1 MGRSEAARG
10 SAPASLAAGSRA
22 GDSSTCNTLPS
33 EHFPLPDPAT
43 LACGLASIW
52 RRVALHSLPRVAGVA
67 QRSSMGLHTGAVLLG
82 CLAATTR
89 AQVTQP
95 RNVESLKNQ
104 QPCLVEVVRDGDLM
118 NVQELFRAWDDGALN
133 WSNGVSTWKQGD
145 SKDVNVVGLQGF
157 TALHMAAHNGHVE
170 IAKLLLSRGANPR
183 QQKGLNKAGF
193 VNEAGWSPLHWAA
206 KNNHGE
212 MVELLIEAGASIDAE
227 ASAAFHFGTPLH
239 IAAGAEERADA
250 LEALLRAGADVD
262 LRDDEGNSPLHFA
275 VSRSAV
281 RVTQLLL
288 RYGADPLASN
298 AQRQTPITMAA
309 STRADTAA
317 SVLPKPTGGEALG
330 VELVFEDE
338 GSLGIAFAQ
347 FGDDKP
353 AEIESLKPGGLAA
366 THAQG
371 DKLKPGM
378 VLTAVQGKPV
388 ANFKQGIDAIKK
400 ASRPL
405 SLRFAASE
413 RELQKAAAAAKEEA
427 ILLDQ
432 NEAAAKAAVDE
443 GASVMEQT
451 IAEEQKTAFGQW
463 LQKRQMRSYA
473 RAFMLVP
480 HECVTQSP
488 PVHIAQSLAKPTV
501 YDCKASR
508 LTSVLLNARL
518 VCRRV

>member
-1 MGRSEAARG
+1 MGIRRGAWTAA
-10 SAPASLAAGSRA
+10 
-22 GDSSTCNTLPS
+22 
-33 EHFPLPDPAT
+33 
-43 LACGLASIW
+43 
-52 RRVALHSLPRVAGVA
+52 
-67 QRSSMGLHTGAVLLG
+67 LLG
-82 CLAATTR
+82 FFAVAVR

-95 RNVESLKNQ
+95 RNVDSLKNQ
-104 QPCLVEVVRDGDLM
+104 QPCLVQVVTDGDLM

-145 SKDVNVVGLQGF
+145 SKDVNIVGLQGF

-170 IAKLLLSRGANPR
+170 IAKLLLSRGANPK
-183 QQKGLNKAGF
+183 QQKGLNKPGF

-206 KNNHGE
+206 KNNHAE

-239 IAAGAEERADA
+239 IAAGAEERVDA
-250 LEALLRAGADVD
+250 LEALLKAGADVD

-298 AQRQTPITMAA
+298 AQRQTPLTMAA
-309 STRADTAA
+309 ATREPVDTTAPA
-317 SVLPKPTGGEALG
+317 PPKPTGGEALG
-330 VELVFEDE
+330 VELVVEEE
-338 GSLGIAFAQ
+338 GPLGIAFAQ
-347 FGDDKP
+347 YGDDKP
-353 AEIESLKPGGLAA
+353 AEIESVKPGGLAA
-366 THAQG
+366 AHAQG

-388 ANFKQGIDAIKK
+388 TTFKASVRAIKN
-400 ASRPL
+400 AGRPL

-413 RELQKAAAAAKEEA
+413 RELQKAEAAAKEEA

-432 NEAAAKAAVDE
+432 NEAAAKAASDE
-443 GASVMEQT
+443 GASLMERT

-473 RAFMLVP
+473 KAFMLV
-480 HECVTQSP
+480 
-488 PVHIAQSLAKPTV
+488 
-501 YDCKASR
+501 
-508 LTSVLLNARL
+508 
-518 VCRRV
+518 

>member
-1 MGRSEAARG
+1 MRTLLVRSHDSIDGGLPAEMCPVRAGPAPRSE
-10 SAPASLAAGSRA
+10 
-22 GDSSTCNTLPS
+22 SSPCDTLPS
-33 EHFPLPDPAT
+33 ERLPSPDPAT
-43 LACGLASIW
+43 LACRPAKIR
-52 RRVALHSLPRVAGVA
+52 RRVALHSLARVAGVA
-67 QRSSMGLHTGAVLLG
+67 ERIPMGLRTGAQAAALLG
-82 CLAATTR
+82 LLAATAR

-118 NVQELFRAWDDGALN
+118 NVQELFRAWDDGALT

-170 IAKLLLSRGANPR
+170 IAKLLLTRGANPR

-250 LEALLRAGADVD
+250 LEALLKAGADVD

-298 AQRQTPITMAA
+298 AQRQTPLTMAA
-309 STRADTAA
+309 ATRADTVAP
-317 SVLPKPTGGEALG
+317 VLPKPTGGEALG

-388 ANFKQGIDAIKK
+388 ANFKQGIGAIQK

-432 NEAAAKAAVDE
+432 NEAAAKAAADE
-443 GASVMEQT
+443 GASLMEQT

-473 RAFMLVP
+473 KAFMLVT
-480 HECVTQSP
+480 HACVTQSP
-488 PVHIAQSLAKPTV
+488 PLRIAHYLSHVAKPTA
-501 YDCKASR
+501 YDCKA
-508 LTSVLLNARL
+508 
-518 VCRRV
+518 